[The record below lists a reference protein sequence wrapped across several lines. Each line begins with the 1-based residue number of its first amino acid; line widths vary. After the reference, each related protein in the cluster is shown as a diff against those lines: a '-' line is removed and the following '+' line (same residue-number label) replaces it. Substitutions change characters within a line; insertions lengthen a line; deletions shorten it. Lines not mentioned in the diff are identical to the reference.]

1 MPPEHGM
8 PTRTAD
14 ALVNRRPRRLF
25 GRPSERKNPLNL
37 QFERQVARLESRQ
50 QQQRCIIL
58 TVIPINLCYEFTSPS
73 LTENG
78 NNHRSSQPTSPEE
91 SPDTS
96 SLSPSSPSIIF
107 LPCVPDGSHRR
118 WNSSRLLEDKP
129 TTSSSMSNS
138 DFLVNSFTKPSGN
151 ARHTSRR
158 KSKKKSKK
166 HRQRCRKPTDVPE
179 AKFRESN
186 SAAVPAVDVGDC
198 EDLTLS
204 PKHVGDIHFEE
215 TFSPSSSVK
224 EASEEAPES
233 DNDNECHFCS
243 GGSVSSTSYCDEIE
257 LSRSAISCPG
267 LCGQCNS
274 SKFSYLDNAQNSV
287 FTSSA
292 QETCCAGNSVNC
304 NHDTKTLLILRNER
318 EPDPCEATE
327 FCSSSNGFD
336 GNWLEKSDYDSGI
349 CSQNGISA
357 CSEVQAV
364 HLCSDTSSDNDFCL
378 VVSRKRARKEKKM
391 SLWKSYGERVSKVA
405 HDRNRKYVGWASM
418 PMTKEVNANPW
429 SHRENYIGRIQPQH
443 GIASKRPTNNFMQ
456 RLTNVCM
463 ETQNGVPAEDSKLGA
478 SLNCFIG
485 PREKTYGK
493 STGGFDKAQ
502 QLYFNRKLPVA
513 LHSRESIN
521 CEIRS
526 AYSPEL
532 TTPKS
537 SRVHCTSESGESTD
551 IIVGSLPVQK
561 RRLQDSVQI
570 NDASEAI
577 SGQSSPGSKSQ
588 DIVGSKSTATELM
601 VGCGT
606 VPSIERNRGC
616 QEFCNSRTHLVE
628 MLRVV
633 NDAYKVQVAAEVH
646 LAAGYPI
653 TDLETFIYS
662 ATPVIGHAPC
672 LRSNNCLCDQI
683 ATSSVCQHFISNIS
697 LRSIWEWYEEPGCYG
712 LEVKALNDLSSKIS
726 CSSGSEFFAYFVPY
740 LSAIQLFG
748 WSRNN
753 MDHSFSVQGRELL
766 KSSSTASS
774 LGSHPVHAKVH
785 KPFEESN
792 ACVLESSLVAEG
804 HGELMFEYFETEQ
817 PSFRAP
823 LFEKIKELV
832 SGANVSDHRIL
843 GDPEKLQNKKLCEL
857 HPASWF
863 CVAWY
868 PVYRVPRGNF
878 RAAFL
883 TYHSLGKLVPQ
894 KCSLDM
900 TGGHT
905 RVVSPVVGLQSYND
919 KGEQWFQLRCP
930 DLKQS
935 PKDKASRAEVQK
947 ERLRTLKM
955 GALAMARAVVPKG
968 SGESVN
974 HHPDYEFFLS
984 RGS

>member
-1 MPPEHGM
+1 
-8 PTRTAD
+8 
-14 ALVNRRPRRLF
+14 
-25 GRPSERKNPLNL
+25 
-37 QFERQVARLESRQ
+37 
-50 QQQRCIIL
+50 
-58 TVIPINLCYEFTSPS
+58 
-73 LTENG
+73 
-78 NNHRSSQPTSPEE
+78 
-91 SPDTS
+91 
-96 SLSPSSPSIIF
+96 
-107 LPCVPDGSHRR
+107 
-118 WNSSRLLEDKP
+118 
-129 TTSSSMSNS
+129 MSNS

-151 ARHTSRR
+151 ARHASRR

-166 HRQRCRKPTDVPE
+166 HRQRCRKPTDGPE

-186 SAAVPAVDVGDC
+186 SAAAPAVDVGDC

-224 EASEEAPES
+224 EASEDAPES
-233 DNDNECHFCS
+233 DNDNECHCCS
-243 GGSVSSTSYCDEIE
+243 GGSVSSASYSDEVE
-257 LSRSAISCPG
+257 LSRSAVSCPG

-274 SKFSYLDNAQNSV
+274 SKFSYLDNTRNSV
-287 FTSSA
+287 FTGSA
-292 QETCCAGNSVNC
+292 QETCYAASSVSC
-304 NHDTKTLLILRNER
+304 NHDTNTLLVLGNER
-318 EPDPCEATE
+318 EPDPHETTE

-336 GNWLEKSDYDSGI
+336 ENWLEKSDYDSGI
-349 CSQNGISA
+349 CSQNGIGA
-357 CSEVQAV
+357 CSGVHTV

-391 SLWKSYGERVSKVA
+391 SLWKSYGERVPTVA
-405 HDRNRKYVGWASM
+405 HDRNRKYVGRASM

-429 SHRENYIGRIQPQH
+429 SDRENYIGRIQPQH
-443 GIASKRPTNNFMQ
+443 GIASKRSTNNFMQ
-456 RLTNVCM
+456 RPTNVCM
-463 ETQNGVPAEDSKLGA
+463 ETQNGVAAEDSKLGA
-478 SLNCFIG
+478 SLNYYIG

-493 STGGFDKAQ
+493 STSGFDKAQ
-502 QLYFNRKLPVA
+502 QLYLNRKAPIA
-513 LHSRESIN
+513 LDSRESIN
-521 CEIRS
+521 CEMRS

-537 SRVHCTSESGESTD
+537 SKGHCTSESVESTD
-551 IIVGSLPVQK
+551 ITVGALPVQK
-561 RRLQDSVQI
+561 RRLQDSVRI
-570 NDASEAI
+570 NDTNEAV
-577 SGQSSPGSKSQ
+577 SGQSSSGSKSA
-588 DIVGSKSTATELM
+588 TTELM

-606 VPSIERNRGC
+606 VPSIEGNRGC
-616 QEFCNSRTHLVE
+616 QEFFNSRTHLAE

-633 NDAYKVQVAAEVH
+633 NDAYEVQVAADIH
-646 LAAGYPI
+646 LAAGYPV
-653 TDLETFIYS
+653 TDLETFIHS
-662 ATPVIGHAPC
+662 ATPVIGGAPC
-672 LRSNNCLCDQI
+672 LRSKNCSCDQI
-683 ATSSVCQHFISNIS
+683 VSSSVCQDVISNIS

-712 LEVKALNDLSSKIS
+712 LEVKALGDLSSKTS
-726 CSSGSEFFAYFVPY
+726 CSSSSEFFAYFVPY

-748 WSRNN
+748 WSRNS
-753 MDHSFSVQGRELL
+753 MDHSFGVQGRELL
-766 KSSSTASS
+766 KASSTASS

-785 KPFEESN
+785 KPFGESN
-792 ACVLESSLVAEG
+792 ACVSESSLVAEG

-823 LFEKIKELV
+823 LFEKIKEFV
-832 SGANVSDHRIL
+832 SGANVSGHRIL
-843 GDPEKLQNKKLCEL
+843 GDPEMLQNTKLCEL

-905 RVVSPVVGLQSYND
+905 CVVSPVVGLQSYND

-935 PKDKASRAEVQK
+935 PKDKANRAEIQK

-955 GALAMARAVVPKG
+955 GALAMARAAVPKG